1 MRVFKQLVADI
12 MKMFI
17 LVQISSYFL
26 PLQTLQREA
35 KCASDWYN
43 WNLYLLRLLILI
55 SFSSSST
62 HAFCTNWHRM
72 RCSQTNKKDW
82 IQCKPTKQSSVL
94 NSAIKHV
101 LPISVNLPQMK
112 QSFENILKAYCAKV
126 SRLQHNIR
134 IFSFQAKQT
143 RNLFHKCVH
152 WET

>member
-26 PLQTLQREA
+26 PLQTLQHEA

-72 RCSQTNKKDW
+72 RCSQTNKQTKKQDW

-101 LPISVNLPQMK
+101 LPISVNLPK
-112 QSFENILKAYCAKV
+112 NETILCEHTKSLPCK
-126 SRLQHNIR
+126 SRQI
-134 IFSFQAKQT
+134 AA
-143 RNLFHKCVH
+143 
-152 WET
+152 